1 MAERSRSILQDGD
14 AVLFID
20 SKEREYLKVL
30 KKGSRLSIRGGTFQA
45 DLLIGLEEGSLVYSP
60 LREPFWLLR
69 PTYAHLV
76 PNLPRRA
83 QVIYPK
89 DLGPILLWGDIYPG
103 ATVLEV
109 GVGPGALTMALLRAV
124 GKEGRLISY
133 EVREDFCQMA
143 QENVR
148 RFFGMAENWTLKL
161 ADAYQ
166 GIEEQEIDRVVID
179 VAEPWRVLS
188 HAAQALRSGGV
199 LLGFVPTVVQ
209 VKALVD
215 ALRAHE
221 QFTAIEVMENL
232 LRFWHVKDLSVR
244 PEHRMVAHTGF
255 IIVTRKVK
263 GQHRP

>member
-1 MAERSRSILQDGD
+1 MAEKSRSILEDGE
-14 AVLFID
+14 AVLLID

-30 KKGSRLSIRGGTFQA
+30 RKGGRFSIRGGTFQA
-45 DLLIGLEEGSLVYSP
+45 DLLIGLEEGSLVRSS
-60 LREPFWLLR
+60 LREPFWLFR

-89 DLGPILLWGDIYPG
+89 DIGLILLWGDIHPG
-103 ATVLEV
+103 TTVLEV
-109 GVGPGALTMALLRAV
+109 GVGPGALTMALLRAI

-143 QENVR
+143 RENVE
-148 RFFGMAENWTLKL
+148 RFFGIPENWTLKL

-166 GIEEQEIDRVVID
+166 GIEEQEIDRAVID
-179 VAEPWRVLS
+179 VAEPWRVLP
-188 HAAQALRSGGV
+188 HAAQALRPGGV

-215 ALRAHE
+215 ALRADE
-221 QFTAIEVMENL
+221 KFAAIEVMENL
-232 LRFWHVKDLSVR
+232 LRFWHVKGLSVR

-255 IIVTRKVK
+255 IIVARRVH
-263 GQHRP
+263 G